1 VIAEA
6 RLNLVIY
13 YLRNN
18 EVDDAFKLVK
28 DMECV
33 IPKEYI
39 IKAVVHALIGQMKDQ
54 KEHLRIAQ
62 NFYQM
67 VGSSPSEA
75 DTIPGR

>member
-1 VIAEA
+1 MIAEA

-39 IKAVVHALIGQMKDQ
+39 IKAVVHVLIG
-54 KEHLRIAQ
+54 
-62 NFYQM
+62 
-67 VGSSPSEA
+67 
-75 DTIPGR
+75 